1 MTKPRFMGVNKD
13 QLKRFFKIDEKIK
26 NGKKAT
32 IIQLA
37 AAWNNSCRDE
47 DEKVTERTIA
57 NDIKAIQE
65 VFEGAEIEE
74 KIDGK
79 YYSYV
84 DHKFSIKQLN
94 LNEND
99 ESLLSLIRMTLQNFE
114 NTGIYSKFNKLKNK
128 VLQEDKTKQT
138 QSNSYQTY
146 ILPDIS
152 YGKSGYE
159 WIDILFEA
167 IKNQET
173 LQIVYKKNANEI
185 SNKTLSPY
193 LLKEFR
199 KRWYLIAYDHAE
211 NRKCTKVYALDKI
224 KEIKESEIKF
234 YSDTFFDPK
243 DYFKYTFGIHHELF
257 NKPIDIVLDFYGT
270 QIDQLINHPLMAT
283 QKSTLIEGGK
293 VLRVELQVYNSYEI
307 KREILSYGKGVKVIS
322 PESLANDIKEI
333 AQSIVEQYK

>member
-1 MTKPRFMGVNKD
+1 MGVNKD

-37 AAWNNSCRDE
+37 NAWNNSCLD
-47 DEKVTERTIA
+47 DSEKVTERTIA

-114 NTGIYSKFNKLKNK
+114 NTGIFNKFSKLKNK

-138 QSNSYQTY
+138 SHSTFQSY
-146 ILPDIS
+146 ILPEIS
-152 YGKSGYE
+152 YGKTGYE
-159 WIDILFEA
+159 WIETLFEA
-167 IKNQET
+167 IKNEET
-173 LQIVYKKNANEI
+173 IEIVYRKNANEI
-185 SNKTLSPY
+185 SNKILSPY

-211 NRKCTKVYALDKI
+211 NRRCTKVYALDKI
-224 KEIKESEIKF
+224 KDVIESEMKF
-234 YSDTFFDPK
+234 YKDTFFNPQ

-257 NKPIDIVLDFYGT
+257 NNPIDVVLEFYGN
-270 QIDQLINHPLMAT
+270 QIDQLMNHPLMSS
-283 QKSTLIEGGK
+283 QKNTLINGGRA
-293 VLRVELQVYNSYEI
+293 LRVELQVYNSYEI

-322 PESLANDIKEI
+322 PESLINDLKEM
-333 AQSIVEQYK
+333 AQSIIDQYK

>member
-1 MTKPRFMGVNKD
+1 MGVNKD
-13 QLKRFFKIDEKIK
+13 QLKRFFKIDEKIRH
-26 NGKKAT
+26 GKKAT

-37 AAWNNSCRDE
+37 TAWNNSCSD
-47 DEKVTERTIA
+47 DAEKVTERTIA

-79 YYSYV
+79 YYSYL

-114 NTGIYSKFNKLKNK
+114 NTGIYNKFSKLKNK
-128 VLQEDKTKQT
+128 VLQEDKTKQSS
-138 QSNSYQTY
+138 SNSFQSY
-146 ILPDIS
+146 ILPEIS
-152 YGKSGYE
+152 FGKSGYE
-159 WIDILFEA
+159 WIETLFEA
-167 IKNQET
+167 IKNKET
-173 LQIVYKKNANEI
+173 VDIVYRKNANEI

-211 NRKCTKVYALDKI
+211 NKRITKVYALDKI
-224 KEIKESEIKF
+224 KEVIESEMKF
-234 YSDTFFDPK
+234 YRDTFFDPN

-257 NKPIDIVLDFYGT
+257 NKPLDIVLEFYGT
-270 QIDQLINHPLMAT
+270 QIDQLMNHPLMAT
-283 QKSTLIEGGK
+283 QKNNLIDGGK
-293 VLRVELQVYNSYEI
+293 ALRVELQVYNSYEI
-307 KREILSYGKGVKVIS
+307 KREILGYGKGVKVIS
-322 PESLANDIKEI
+322 PESLINDLKEMAKGI
-333 AQSIVEQYK
+333 LDQYK

>member
-1 MTKPRFMGVNKD
+1 MGVNKD

-37 AAWNNSCRDE
+37 TAWNNSCRDE
-47 DEKVTERTIA
+47 SEKVTERTIA

-65 VFEGAEIEE
+65 VFEGAEIDE

-114 NTGIYSKFNKLKNK
+114 NTGIFNKFSKLKNK

-138 QSNSYQTY
+138 SNSTFQSY
-146 ILPDIS
+146 ILPEIS
-152 YGKSGYE
+152 YGKTGYE
-159 WIDILFEA
+159 WIETLFEA
-167 IKNQET
+167 IKNEET
-173 LQIVYKKNANEI
+173 IEIVYRKNANEI

-224 KEIKESEIKF
+224 KDVIESEMRF
-234 YSDTFFDPK
+234 YKDTFFNPQ
-243 DYFKYTFGIHHELF
+243 DYFRYTFGIHHELF
-257 NKPIDIVLDFYGT
+257 NNPIDVVLEFYGT
-270 QIDQLINHPLMAT
+270 QIDQLMNHPLMST
-283 QKSTLIEGGK
+283 QRNTLIDGGK
-293 VLRVELQVYNSYEI
+293 ALRVELQVYNSYEI

-322 PESLANDIKEI
+322 PESLIKDVKEM
-333 AQSIVEQYK
+333 AQGIIEQYN

>member
-1 MTKPRFMGVNKD
+1 MGVNKD

-37 AAWNNSCRDE
+37 TAWNNSCSD
-47 DEKVTERTIA
+47 DAEKVTERTIA

-114 NTGIYSKFNKLKNK
+114 NTGIYNKFSKLKNK
-128 VLQEDKTKQT
+128 VLQEDKTKQSS
-138 QSNSYQTY
+138 SNSFQSY
-146 ILPDIS
+146 ILPEIS
-152 YGKSGYE
+152 FGKSGYE
-159 WIDILFEA
+159 WIETLFEA
-167 IKNQET
+167 IKNKET
-173 LQIVYKKNANEI
+173 IEIVYRKNANEI

-199 KRWYLIAYDHAE
+199 KRWYLIAYDHLE
-211 NRKCTKVYALDKI
+211 NKRITKVYALDKI
-224 KEIKESEIKF
+224 KEVIESDMKF
-234 YSDTFFDPK
+234 YTDKFFNPD
-243 DYFKYTFGIHHELF
+243 DYFKYTFGIHHELS
-257 NKPIDIVLDFYGT
+257 NKPIDIVLEFYGT
-270 QIDQLINHPLMAT
+270 QIDQIMNHPLMAT
-283 QKSTLIEGGK
+283 QKSTLVNGGNA
-293 VLRVELQVYNSYEI
+293 LRVELQVYNSYEI
-307 KREILSYGKGVKVIS
+307 KREILGYGKGVKVIS
-322 PESLANDIKEI
+322 PESLIKDIKDM
-333 AQSIVEQYK
+333 AQGIMEQYK

>member
-1 MTKPRFMGVNKD
+1 MGVNKD

-37 AAWNNSCRDE
+37 TAWNNSCSD
-47 DEKVTERTIA
+47 DAEKVTERTIA

-114 NTGIYSKFNKLKNK
+114 NTGIYNKFSKLKNK
-128 VLQEDKTKQT
+128 VLQEDKTKQSS
-138 QSNSYQTY
+138 SNSFQSY
-146 ILPDIS
+146 ILPEIS
-152 YGKSGYE
+152 FGKSGYE
-159 WIDILFEA
+159 WIETLFEA
-167 IKNQET
+167 IKNKET
-173 LQIVYKKNANEI
+173 IEIVYRKNANEI

-199 KRWYLIAYDHAE
+199 KRWYLIAYDHLE
-211 NRKCTKVYALDKI
+211 NKRITKVYALDKI
-224 KEIKESEIKF
+224 KEVIESDMKF
-234 YSDTFFDPK
+234 YTDKFFNPG
-243 DYFKYTFGIHHELF
+243 DYFKYTFGIHHELS
-257 NKPIDIVLDFYGT
+257 NKPIDIVLEFYGT
-270 QIDQLINHPLMAT
+270 QIDQIMNHPLMAT
-283 QKSTLIEGGK
+283 QKSTLVNGGNA
-293 VLRVELQVYNSYEI
+293 LRVELQVYNSYEI
-307 KREILSYGKGVKVIS
+307 KREILGYGKGVKVIS
-322 PESLANDIKEI
+322 PESLINDLKEI
-333 AQSIVEQYK
+333 AQGIIDQYK